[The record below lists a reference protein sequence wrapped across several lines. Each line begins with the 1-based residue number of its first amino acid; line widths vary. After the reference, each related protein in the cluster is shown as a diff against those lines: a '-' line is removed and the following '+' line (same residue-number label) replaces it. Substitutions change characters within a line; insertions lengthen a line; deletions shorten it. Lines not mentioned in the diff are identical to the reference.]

1 MLLSHLT
8 LSLPPLSDGAL
19 LGSLHLQPGGGSPGA
34 GGGASGQP
42 RTALSPGRSRESLN
56 HPQHSEVTA
65 PYGFVIHEREVTR
78 AARPDPPDCR
88 CPLDEILEAAYD
100 WSLST
105 DDDLRS
111 MVLQVIDCLDSRS
124 TSVPQSWSPPSPASS
139 PQSPRSSPAS
149 ATTGPSSSPSL
160 PDSSSS
166 PPPQLCQVNRK
177 PPEVTHQPV
186 CDGGLD
192 GRHVRGP
199 GGVGVDTCLRPGP
212 GVGGAGL
219 QLPHP
224 PFLGNHR
231 QAGGGGLCRE
241 VLSQDS
247 SVINILSEKEGC
259 INQTRTQDVKSEV
272 ALSLEVPEAQPP
284 PPTLRG
290 TSSLSNLPHRRHLM
304 PALVHTFVRRPK
316 RVQRP
321 CLLRTRPCT
330 PLTIVKICKK
340 GKTPCWTAPSPP

>member
-1 MLLSHLT
+1 MAS
-8 LSLPPLSDGAL
+8 SYMDERLP
-19 LGSLHLQPGGGSPGA
+19 
-34 GGGASGQP
+34 GQLDQIL
-42 RTALSPGRSRESLN
+42 RIAAT
-56 HPQHSEVTA
+56 HS
-65 PYGFVIHEREVTR
+65 
-78 AARPDPPDCR
+78 
-88 CPLDEILEAAYD
+88 DEILEAAYH
-100 WSLST
+100 WTQST

-111 MVLQVIDCLDSRS
+111 VVLQVIDCLDSRS
-124 TSVPQSWSPPSPASS
+124 ASVPQSRSPSSQASP
-139 PQSPRSSPAS
+139 PQSPAFPPQAPCSSPTS
-149 ATTGPSSSPSL
+149 ATTGPSIPPSL
-160 PDSSSS
+160 PGPSSS
-166 PPPQLCQVNRK
+166 PPPPDCQVNHEL
-177 PPEVTHQPV
+177 PEVSNSIH
-186 CDGGLD
+186 GG
-192 GRHVRGP
+192 GYVASHVWGP

-247 SVINILSEKEGC
+247 SVMNILSEKEGC

-321 CLLRTRPCT
+321 RLLRT
-330 PLTIVKICKK
+330 
-340 GKTPCWTAPSPP
+340 